1 MKLLSKKTCLAP
13 NLWITNDESL
23 IIDFLADHAEMPAD
37 FECSHVISFY
47 EKEDLYLVLYF
58 SNPEDRGFQMYI
70 VEDFSVNIDQL
81 FYLREI
87 FARLVHEGLN
97 AGVLK
102 KAHYRVDSILRMART
117 LRAVIHNDLADFQ
130 ED

>member
-1 MKLLSKKTCLAP
+1 MKLRSGKTLLAP
-13 NLWITNDESL
+13 NLWITNDEGL
-23 IIDFLADHAEMPAD
+23 IIDSLADHDEMPSD
-37 FECSHVISFY
+37 FESSHVISFY

-81 FYLREI
+81 LYLREI
-87 FARLVHEGLN
+87 FARLVREGLN
-97 AGVLK
+97 ADILK
-102 KAHYRVDSILRMART
+102 KAHYRVDSILRMAKT

>member
-1 MKLLSKKTCLAP
+1 MKLLPKKTCLAP
-13 NLWITNDESL
+13 HLWITNDESL
-23 IIDFLADHAEMPAD
+23 IVDFLADHEEMPSD
-37 FECSHVISFY
+37 FERGHVISFY

-81 FYLREI
+81 FCLREI
-87 FARLVHEGLN
+87 FARLVREGLN
-97 AGVLK
+97 AEVLK
-102 KAHYRVDSILRMART
+102 KAHYRVDSILRMAKT
-117 LRAVIHNDLADFQ
+117 LRAVIYNDLADFQ

>member
-23 IIDFLADHAEMPAD
+23 IIDFLADHDEMPSE
-37 FECSHVISFY
+37 FESSHVISFY
-47 EKEDLYLVLYF
+47 DKEDLYLVLYF
-58 SNPEDRGFQMYI
+58 ANPEDRGFQMYI

-87 FARLVHEGLN
+87 FARLVQEGLN
-97 AGVLK
+97 ADILR
-102 KAHYRVDSILRMART
+102 KAHYRVDSILHMAKT
-117 LRAVIHNDLADFQ
+117 LRAVIHKDLADFQ